1 MCMCKKKDVYCMMI
15 PGTND
20 DVQIPGGKKPKNHHP
35 EKKLLS
41 QKNLNVSLTN
51 IIYYY
56 YIIMT
61 TSNKFIHIDRQHIL

>member
-1 MCMCKKKDVYCMMI
+1 M
-15 PGTND
+15 
-20 DVQIPGGKKPKNHHP
+20 QIPGKKPKNHP

-56 YIIMT
+56 IIMT